1 MNQSVYENVLQKFKQ
16 NAKLSHISQER
27 FLESWTSHVD
37 LLVDSRF
44 PNMQVIK
51 DILELAARY
60 ATVKALNENFEV
72 EHYSH
77 LFKVRDSI
85 SKFVEKFKDDE
96 LLVASDFKEK
106 ICQAV
111 ECLQGPNS
119 EIPLLRPAPNT
130 PDQVFYEA
138 YLLTLMHYGKDK

>member
-1 MNQSVYENVLQKFKQ
+1 MNQSVYENVLQKFRQ
-16 NAKLSHISQER
+16 EQRVSYNDQVIFLNA
-27 FLESWTSHVD
+27 WTRNIE

-51 DILELAARY
+51 DVLTLAARY
-60 ATVKALNENFEV
+60 ATVIIFDKKFEV
-72 EHYSH
+72 EHYSD
-77 LFKVRDSI
+77 LFKVRENI
-85 SKFVEKFKDDE
+85 SKFIEKFEGDE
-96 LLVASDFKEK
+96 LLIASDFKEK

-111 ECLQGPNS
+111 EGLQGPNS

-138 YLLTLMHYGKDK
+138 YLLAGGK